1 MTKDDWDYFK
11 KTVAPLSER
20 KKNFFKKKLSEE
32 KIDSNL
38 PIESQILDQIE
49 IKVAEG
55 KGELEKNTLRRIQR
69 GKIKI
74 SNSLDLHGYTVEQS
88 KKLILKFISDNYESQ
103 NRLLLIISGKGKRLS
118 VSDGWRGIGKI
129 KSNVPLWLNS
139 QALYKKILWFDNA
152 PPNKGG
158 EGAFLVYLKKFT
170 K

>member
-1 MTKDDWDYFK
+1 MNKDDWDHFK
-11 KTVAPLSER
+11 KTVEPLKVKKKIFLKKKSDKEEIKSVKFINDESLSE
-20 KKNFFKKKLSEE
+20 
-32 KIDSNL
+32 
-38 PIESQILDQIE
+38 IE

-55 KGELEKNTLRRIQR
+55 KGQLEKNTLRRILK

-74 SNSLDLHGYTVEQS
+74 SNSIDLHGCTIEQS
-88 KKLILKFISDNYESQ
+88 KKLILQFISQNYEAQ

-118 VSDGWRGIGKI
+118 VSDGWKGVGKI

-139 QALYKKILWFDNA
+139 QALSKKVLWFDTA

-158 EGAFLVYLKKFT
+158 EGAFLVYLRKFT